1 MPCLMCMENKSLSTE
16 QGARIWITG
25 ARVIK
30 IRADIVQRERGII
43 SEMMPWR
50 NKSVCLLF
58 YSLHLVLSLNIFFW
72 GTETDHSALSL
83 FLQTWMTCSCDFN
96 FTEVGQRHGN
106 VIQLL
111 AKTSSSMCIL
121 WTFQNFSGDLCQDV
135 PRAKWRQ
142 EHIPNKWHLSG
153 WGSDA
158 SYE

>member
-58 YSLHLVLSLNIFFW
+58 YSLHLVLSSSILCW
-72 GTETDHSALSL
+72 ATEARLTIALSVSISANMDDL
-83 FLQTWMTCSCDFN
+83 FLRF
-96 FTEVGQRHGN
+96 
-106 VIQLL
+106 
-111 AKTSSSMCIL
+111 
-121 WTFQNFSGDLCQDV
+121 
-135 PRAKWRQ
+135 
-142 EHIPNKWHLSG
+142 
-153 WGSDA
+153 
-158 SYE
+158 